1 MKGFLLFQYFA
12 TIDSTIFDGW
22 NFIFIAE
29 LLRLSSIFYKI
40 PSILLSVHRRRSS
53 VQTLREGEDGCLVHF
68 VNIVNYMSLCAMEIN
83 GSLEM
88 NLLVNVEITVSR
100 PTNTPARLW
109 SQTLQES
116 YKLTKT
122 NFEKLSI
129 RPFVFT
135 LLFKPSLMF
144 RSVISIFH

>member
-1 MKGFLLFQYFA
+1 MKGFLL
-12 TIDSTIFDGW
+12 SIFCYRW
-22 NFIFIAE
+22 NFIFISE

-53 VQTLREGEDGCLVHF
+53 VQALREGKDGCLVHF
-68 VNIVNYMSLCAMEIN
+68 VNIANYMSLCAMEIN

-88 NLLVNVEITVSR
+88 NLLVNDEITVSR
-100 PTNTPARLW
+100 PTNTPSTRLW

-122 NFEKLSI
+122 NCEKLSI

-135 LLFKPSLMF
+135 LLFIPSLMF